1 MFNTG
6 NVVFCF
12 LVGVDGDVLFEGDSS
27 EKIDF
32 KGDMVFYETFE
43 SITNSNDVTLL
54 DDFGIFAL
62 EESFSWTGLISEDT
76 VDHGDFETLFGI
88 DSFGYG
94 GNDLSVD
101 VVSGSMSLKVLYFDK
116 SGFVESFVL
125 SHELSWD

>member
-32 KGDMVFYETFE
+32 KGDMVFNETFE

-62 EESFSWTGLISEDT
+62 EESFS
-76 VDHGDFETLFGI
+76 
-88 DSFGYG
+88 
-94 GNDLSVD
+94 
-101 VVSGSMSLKVLYFDK
+101 
-116 SGFVESFVL
+116 
-125 SHELSWD
+125 